1 MRFLFAHVN
10 PNVQPVTPQNRLSR
24 SRILTHPEMR
34 KTGDLPPSS
43 PSEETSLPQ
52 IRDVHSQLPGLRIAP
67 LRQPVSRRLWNT
79 PFPHK
84 PDIAAHSAATTVTN
98 GGLPTLTTGPQLPER
113 LPTLEE
119 FVNAARTSDA
129 DLGDNYLNPNIP
141 LPPKTILP
149 DFINLQT
156 VEKLPY
162 LFEDNNASKRRR
174 IDLLNDHFS
183 SEHLQLPVPQTQ
195 NEKKP
200 PPFGPFAILNG
211 LNEPP
216 PNAALFPPIEPGS
229 LPPILTRP
237 TIESELV
244 VSEKHIEKQADK
256 RELRLEEILDP
267 NSLDRSNV
275 DYAEEPKLDQPLAN
289 DHSRSAGKPPVDNSD
304 NPADKPVDA
313 DEPLSPKTRGR
324 SRKNLRRW
332 TEQETT
338 DLLKGVVKCGI
349 GNWTAILQQP
359 ELKFNK
365 RSAANLKDRF
375 RVCCPWAYGAAD
387 PNEATKQIQ
396 DTLAN
401 ALMNA
406 ESLSSGAGGK
416 ILLPDPRPK
425 DNSTI
430 TSTEV
435 VESSSTKLGEQ
446 LLTPSSSRSKQPPPP
461 TPTPGPALEYPQS
474 SQLAKGTPPQSAK
487 SKSTLS
493 SLGISE
499 PYFTIKSKRRSRRP
513 FTPAEDEAL
522 LKGYAVHGFQWT
534 LIQQDKHL
542 NLSHRRATDL
552 RDRFRTKFPNAYREG
567 GSVSGGSIV
576 SLQRENSNEN
586 TPTLG
591 KNMHEKSATPSS
603 KRLKDVPQS
612 ISLPPPLVSPPA
624 LGSAGSADKKRNPLS
639 TESTNLTS
647 ISSLLPPLPPLTQSS
662 MGPES
667 SSATGGQSAV
677 SSSFSFSSS
686 SGIGNHS
693 TSFTSVSSAGNAATS
708 SWEDNTLPPFN
719 WNDIN

>member
-1 MRFLFAHVN
+1 
-10 PNVQPVTPQNRLSR
+10 
-24 SRILTHPEMR
+24 MR
-34 KTGDLPPSS
+34 KPGDLPPSS
-43 PSEETSLPQ
+43 PSDETSLPQ
-52 IRDVHSQLPGLRIAP
+52 IRDVHSHLPGLRIAP

-79 PFPHK
+79 PFPQN
-84 PDIAAHSAATTVTN
+84 PEITAHAAATTAPK
-98 GGLPTLTTGPQLPER
+98 GGLSTITTGPQLPER

-129 DLGDNYLNPNIP
+129 DLGDSHLNPNIP
-141 LPPKTILP
+141 PPPKTILP

-200 PPFGPFAILNG
+200 RPFGPFAILNG

-237 TIESELV
+237 MIDSELV
-244 VSEKHIEKQADK
+244 VPDRHTEKQVDK

-267 NSLDRSNV
+267 NSLERSNV
-275 DYAEEPKLDQPLAN
+275 DYAEEPKLDQSPAN
-289 DHSRSAGKPPVDNSD
+289 DHSQSASQF
-304 NPADKPVDA
+304 PADNNENTVDKLVDA
-313 DEPLSPKTRGR
+313 NEPLSPKTRGR

-387 PNEATKQIQ
+387 PNEATKQVQ

-406 ESLSSGAGGK
+406 ESLTSGAGGK

-425 DNSTI
+425 ESN
-430 TSTEV
+430 TSASAEV
-435 VESSSTKLGEQ
+435 IEPASTKLGDQ
-446 LLTPSSSRSKQPPPP
+446 SLTPSSRSKQPPPP
-461 TPTPGPALEYPQS
+461 TPAPVPALESPQPFLS
-474 SQLAKGTPPQSAK
+474 VKSTPTQSTK

-567 GSVSGGSIV
+567 GSVSGGSIG
-576 SLQRENSNEN
+576 SLQRENSNES
-586 TPTLG
+586 TQTLA
-591 KNMHEKSATPSS
+591 NNRQEKTATPSS
-603 KRLKDVPQS
+603 QRLKDVPQS
-612 ISLPPPLVSPPA
+612 ISLPPPLVSPPP
-624 LGSAGSADKKRNPLS
+624 LGSANSADKKRNPHLG
-639 TESTNLTS
+639 ESTSLTS
-647 ISSLLPPLPPLTQSS
+647 ITSLLPPLAQSG

-667 SSATGGQSAV
+667 SSTAGGGQSTK
-677 SSSFSFSSS
+677 SSTYSFSSG
-686 SGIGNHS
+686 SGTGNHN
-693 TSFTSVSSAGNAATS
+693 TSFTSVSSAANAATS

-719 WNDIN
+719 WNDMN

>member
-1 MRFLFAHVN
+1 
-10 PNVQPVTPQNRLSR
+10 
-24 SRILTHPEMR
+24 MR
-34 KTGDLPPSS
+34 KTGDRPPSS
-43 PSEETSLPQ
+43 PSDETSLPQ
-52 IRDVHSQLPGLRIAP
+52 IRDVPSQLPGLRIAP
-67 LRQPVSRRLWNT
+67 LRQPVSRRLWNN
-79 PFPHK
+79 PYPHK
-84 PDIAAHSAATTVTN
+84 SEIAAHSAATAVTN
-98 GGLPTLTTGPQLPER
+98 GSLPNVAAGLQLPER

-141 LPPKTILP
+141 PPPKTILP

-162 LFEDNNASKRRR
+162 LFEDTNTSKRRR

-237 TIESELV
+237 TIDLELA
-244 VSEKHIEKQADK
+244 VSEKHAEKHADK

-267 NSLDRSNV
+267 NSLERSNI
-275 DYAEEPKLDQPLAN
+275 DYAEESKLDQPQAN
-289 DHSRSAGKPPVDNSD
+289 GHIQATSQPLVDNYE
-304 NPADKPVDA
+304 NQVEKPADG

-406 ESLSSGAGGK
+406 ESLTSGAGGK

-425 DNSTI
+425 DSNTTASA
-430 TSTEV
+430 EV
-435 VESSSTKLGEQ
+435 VESSPTKLGEQ
-446 LLTPSSSRSKQPPPP
+446 ILTPSSSRTKQPPPS
-461 TPTPGPALEYPQS
+461 TAAPGTASESPQFS
-474 SQLAKGTPPQSAK
+474 LLAKGTPPQSAK

-576 SLQRENSNEN
+576 SLQRDNSNEN
-586 TPTLG
+586 TPILNNIG
-591 KNMHEKSATPSS
+591 KDKTTTPPLRKSNEI
-603 KRLKDVPQS
+603 PQL
-612 ISLPPPLVSPPA
+612 ISLAPPLVSPPS
-624 LGSAGSADKKRNPLS
+624 LGSANSPDKKRNPLS
-639 TESTNLTS
+639 TDSTSLTS
-647 ISSLLPPLPPLTQSS
+647 ISSLLPPLPPLNQS
-662 MGPES
+662 GVVPDS
-667 SSATGGQSAV
+667 SSAAAGGQSIV
-677 SSSFSFSSS
+677 SSSLSFSSS
-686 SGIGNHS
+686 SAMGNHN

>member
-1 MRFLFAHVN
+1 
-10 PNVQPVTPQNRLSR
+10 
-24 SRILTHPEMR
+24 MR
-34 KTGDLPPSS
+34 KTGDHPPSS

-84 PDIAAHSAATTVTN
+84 PEIAAHSAATTVTN
-98 GGLPTLTTGPQLPER
+98 GGLPTITAGPQLPER

-141 LPPKTILP
+141 PPPKTILP

-162 LFEDNNASKRRR
+162 LFEDNNTSKRRR

-289 DHSRSAGKPPVDNSD
+289 DHSRSAGQPPVDNSE
-304 NPADKPVDA
+304 NSADKPVDA

-406 ESLSSGAGGK
+406 ESLTSGAGGK

-461 TPTPGPALEYPQS
+461 TPTPGPALESPQS

-499 PYFTIKSKRRSRRP
+499 PYFMIKSKRRSRRP

-591 KNMHEKSATPSS
+591 KNMHEKTATPSS

-612 ISLPPPLVSPPA
+612 ISLPPPLVPPPA
-624 LGSAGSADKKRNPLS
+624 LGSATSADKKRNPLS

-662 MGPES
+662 IGPES
-667 SSATGGQSAV
+667 SSAAGGQSTV

>member
-1 MRFLFAHVN
+1 
-10 PNVQPVTPQNRLSR
+10 
-24 SRILTHPEMR
+24 MR
-34 KTGDLPPSS
+34 KTGDHPPSS
-43 PSEETSLPQ
+43 PSEETSIPQ
-52 IRDVHSQLPGLRIAP
+52 IRDVHTQLPGLRIAP

-84 PDIAAHSAATTVTN
+84 PEVSARSAAAAAVTN
-98 GGLPTLTTGPQLPER
+98 GSLPTPTAGLQLPEK

-119 FVNAARTSDA
+119 FVNAARTSDS
-129 DLGDNYLNPNIP
+129 DLGDNYLNPNTSQ
-141 LPPKTILP
+141 PPRTILP

-174 IDLLNDHFS
+174 IDLLNDNYS

-237 TIESELV
+237 PTDSELAV
-244 VSEKHIEKQADK
+244 FEKQAEKQADK

-267 NSLDRSNV
+267 NSLDRSNAGFADEPNLEQPSTI
-275 DYAEEPKLDQPLAN
+275 DYNQTAS
-289 DHSRSAGKPPVDNSD
+289 HPPVDHVEDSEEA
-304 NPADKPVDA
+304 PVIADA
-313 DEPLSPKTRGR
+313 PLSPKTRGR
-324 SRKNLRRW
+324 SRRNLRRW

-406 ESLSSGAGGK
+406 ESLTSGAGGK

-425 DNSTI
+425 DSNTT

-435 VESSSTKLGEQ
+435 AESASTKLGEQ
-446 LLTPSSSRSKQPPPP
+446 LLTPSSQSKQPRPP
-461 TPTPGPALEYPQS
+461 TPAPAPALESPQS
-474 SQLAKGTPPQSAK
+474 SLPTKGAPTQSTK

-493 SLGISE
+493 SLGIPE

-576 SLQRENSNEN
+576 SVQRENSNEN

-591 KNMHEKSATPSS
+591 NNMHAGAVTSPSKKSKNP
-603 KRLKDVPQS
+603 PQS
-612 ISLPPPLVSPPA
+612 ISLPPPLVLAPA
-624 LGSAGSADKKRNPLS
+624 LGSAASLDKKRNPLS
-639 TESTNLTS
+639 SDSTNLTS
-647 ISSLLPPLPPLTQSS
+647 ISSLLPPLPPLNHSGMAPDSS
-662 MGPES
+662 TAGI
-667 SSATGGQSAV
+667 GGQNLA
-677 SSSFSFSSS
+677 SSTLALSSS
-686 SGIGNHS
+686 SGIGNHN
-693 TSFTSVSSAGNAATS
+693 TSFTSVSSAGSAAPS

>member
-1 MRFLFAHVN
+1 
-10 PNVQPVTPQNRLSR
+10 
-24 SRILTHPEMR
+24 MR
-34 KTGDLPPSS
+34 KTGENLSSPPSD
-43 PSEETSLPQ
+43 ETSLPQ

-79 PFPHK
+79 PFTHK
-84 PDIAAHSAATTVTN
+84 PEIAAHSVATN
-98 GGLPTLTTGPQLPER
+98 AGLTTPTAGPNLPER

-129 DLGDNYLNPNIP
+129 NLGDNYLNPNIP
-141 LPPKTILP
+141 PPPKTILP

-174 IDLLNDHFS
+174 IDVLNDHFS

-229 LPPILTRP
+229 LPSILTRP

-244 VSEKHIEKQADK
+244 VSEKHTEKQADK

-275 DYAEEPKLDQPLAN
+275 DHVEEPKLDQPPTI
-289 DHSRSAGKPPVDNSD
+289 DHNQSASQRSVDNSE
-304 NPADKPVDA
+304 NPLDKPVGA

-332 TEQETT
+332 TDEETT
-338 DLLKGVVKCGI
+338 DLLKGVIKCGV

-387 PNEATKQIQ
+387 PNEATQQIQ

-406 ESLSSGAGGK
+406 ESLTSGAGGK

-425 DNSTI
+425 DSSNT
-430 TSTEV
+430 TSTDL
-435 VESSSTKLGEQ
+435 VESSSSKKGEQ
-446 LLTPSSSRSKQPPPP
+446 SSTSSSSRPKQPPPP
-461 TPTPGPALEYPQS
+461 TAAPVPPPESPLS
-474 SQLAKGTPPQSAK
+474 SLLHKGTPPESVK
-487 SKSTLS
+487 SKSTLL

-499 PYFTIKSKRRSRRP
+499 PYFAMKSKRRSRRP
-513 FTPAEDEAL
+513 FTPSEDEAL

-534 LIQQDKHL
+534 LIQQDRHL

-567 GSVSGGSIV
+567 GSVSGGSIG

-586 TPTLG
+586 TPLG
-591 KNMHEKSATPSS
+591 NNRQTKTAMPSP
-603 KRLKDVPQS
+603 KKLKEAPQP

-624 LGSAGSADKKRNPLS
+624 LGSANSANKKRNPLS
-639 TESTNLTS
+639 SDSTTITS
-647 ISSLLPPLPPLTQSS
+647 ISSLLPPLPTLTQSG
-662 MGPES
+662 MAPDP
-667 SSATGGQSAV
+667 SSAAGGPSMV
-677 SSSFSFSSS
+677 SSSLSFSSS
-686 SGIGNHS
+686 SGMGNHS

>member
-1 MRFLFAHVN
+1 
-10 PNVQPVTPQNRLSR
+10 
-24 SRILTHPEMR
+24 MR
-34 KTGDLPPSS
+34 KTGDNNNNNNLSSS
-43 PSEETSLPQ
+43 PSDDASLPQ

-79 PFPHK
+79 PFPLN
-84 PDIAAHSAATTVTN
+84 PEIAAHSGKRTVTN
-98 GGLPTLTTGPQLPER
+98 GGSTTTPHVGANLPER

-129 DLGDNYLNPNIP
+129 SLSDNHLNPNAP
-141 LPPKTILP
+141 PPPKTILP

-162 LFEDNNASKRRR
+162 LFEETISSKRRR
-174 IDLLNDHFS
+174 IDGHSDYFS
-183 SEHLQLPVPQTQ
+183 SEHLQLPVPQAQ

-229 LPPILTRP
+229 LPSILTRP
-237 TIESELV
+237 TIDSELV
-244 VSEKHIEKQADK
+244 FSEKHAEKQGDK

-267 NSLDRSNV
+267 NSLDRSNI
-275 DYAEEPKLDQPLAN
+275 DHLEEPKLDQLPAN
-289 DHSRSAGKPPVDNSD
+289 DENRTTSQ
-304 NPADKPVDA
+304 NPADGNGNPSEKPIDA
-313 DEPLSPKTRGR
+313 NEPMSPKTRGR

-338 DLLKGVVKCGI
+338 DLLRGVVKCGI

-387 PNEATKQIQ
+387 PNEATKEIQ
-396 DTLAN
+396 DTLAS

-406 ESLSSGAGGK
+406 ESLTSGVGGK

-425 DNSTI
+425 DSATI
-430 TSTEV
+430 STEL
-435 VESSSTKLGEQ
+435 VETSSKLGEQ
-446 LLTPSSSRSKQPPPP
+446 LSASSASRSNQLSP
-461 TPTPGPALEYPQS
+461 TPATVSGSGSQESLVPAKSAPTQS
-474 SQLAKGTPPQSAK
+474 TK

-493 SLGISE
+493 SLGIAE

-567 GSVSGGSIV
+567 GSVSGGSIG
-576 SLQRENSNEN
+576 SLQQREYSNEI
-586 TPTLG
+586 TPTLDNNA
-591 KNMHEKSATPSS
+591 KDKTATRSS
-603 KRLKDVPQS
+603 KRLKEPPQS
-612 ISLPPPLVSPPA
+612 LSLPPPLMSPPVTSDA
-624 LGSAGSADKKRNPLS
+624 NSPDKKRNPHLPDS
-639 TESTNLTS
+639 ANLTS
-647 ISSLLPPLPPLTQSS
+647 ISSLLPPLPQLTQSS
-662 MGPES
+662 MILD
-667 SSATGGQSAV
+667 
-677 SSSFSFSSS
+677 SS
-686 SGIGNHS
+686 SGGGQGMMSSLSFPSSSGMGNHS
-693 TSFTSVSSAGNAATS
+693 ASFTSVSSASNAVIS

-719 WNDIN
+719 WNDDIN